1 MAKREEIQSGLEML
15 LCLKPRIKMS
25 EISADISAIF
35 RVSGAN
41 EAIFETLSRLLEKS
55 QKIGK
60 YRRNIG
66 EISESG
72 RYFGRNF
79 DTWKTRAWETFFD
92 IFWEIYR
99 RYIENI
105 GDISAIF
112 SIYRSIYRPAA
123 CVAEIC
129 CAEIRRPRSSL
140 LFKRLV

>member
-1 MAKREEIQSGLEML
+1 MIRRGVRVRSAKFHSHYL
-15 LCLKPRIKMS
+15 LSRTKMS
-25 EISADISAIF
+25 EISAEISAIF
-35 RVSGAN
+35 RVSEAN

-55 QKIGK
+55 PKIGK
-60 YRRNIG
+60 YRRYIG

-79 DTWKTRAWETFFD
+79 DTWETRAWAKFCD

-99 RYIENI
+99 RA
-105 GDISAIF
+105 S
-112 SIYRSIYRPAA
+112 

-129 CAEIRRPRSSL
+129 CAEIRRPRSRL

>member
-1 MAKREEIQSGLEML
+1 
-15 LCLKPRIKMS
+15 MS
-25 EISADISAIF
+25 EISAEISAIF
-35 RVSGAN
+35 RVSAAN
-41 EAIFETLSRLLEKS
+41 EAKFETLSRLLEKS
-55 QKIGK
+55 PKIGK
-60 YRRNIG
+60 YRRYIG

-79 DTWKTRAWETFFD
+79 GTWETRAWAKFCD

-105 GDISAIF
+105 GDISTIF
-112 SIYRSIYRPAA
+112 SIYRSIYRRAS

-129 CAEIRRPRSSL
+129 CAEIRRPRSRL